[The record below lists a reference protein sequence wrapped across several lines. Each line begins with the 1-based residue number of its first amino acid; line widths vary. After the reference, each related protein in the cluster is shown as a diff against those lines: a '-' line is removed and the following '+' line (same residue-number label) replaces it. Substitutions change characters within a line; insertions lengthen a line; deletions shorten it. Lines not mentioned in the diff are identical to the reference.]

1 MTETK
6 ILVTGGAGYIG
17 SHTCLALAAK
27 GYVPVVYDNFS
38 SGHREFVK
46 WGPAEEGD
54 IRDRARLRDVLA
66 VHKPAAVLHFAGLI
80 EVGQSF
86 KEPEAFYDINV
97 GGSLSL
103 LQAMMEADIRA
114 FVFSSTCATYGTP
127 TYMPLDEA
135 HPQAPINPYGRTKHI
150 VEQALRDFDLC
161 DRMRSVMLRYF
172 NAAGADAE
180 GRIGEW
186 HTPETHAVPLLI
198 EAALGRR
205 AGFSI
210 FGDDYETRDGTC
222 IRDYVHVTDLADA
235 HVSAV
240 EYLLNGGETVAIN
253 LGTGTGTSVQ
263 ELISAVETV
272 SGRTLPVTRAERRAG
287 DPPLLVASN
296 ETARTILGWE
306 PVHEID
312 DIIRSAWTWH
322 SRFNGYS

>member
-46 WGPAEEGD
+46 WGPVEDGD
-54 IRDRARLRDVLA
+54 IRDRARLREVLA
-66 VHKPAAVLHFAGLI
+66 QHKPAAVLHFAGLI
-80 EVGQSF
+80 EVSQSF

-97 GGSLSL
+97 VGSLTL

-186 HTPETHAVPLLI
+186 HTPETHAIPLLI

-205 AGFSI
+205 QGFSI
-210 FGDDYETRDGTC
+210 FGDDYDTRDGTC
-222 IRDYVHVTDLADA
+222 IRDYVHVSDLADA
-235 HVSAV
+235 HVRAV

-253 LGTGTGTSVQ
+253 LGTGTGTTVK
-263 ELISAVETV
+263 ELVTAVEAV
-272 SGRTLPVTRAERRAG
+272 SGRPLPVTKADRRPG

-296 ETARTILGWE
+296 ETARDLLGWE
-306 PVHEID
+306 PEHEIG

>member
-17 SHTCLALAAK
+17 SHTCLALASK

-46 WGPAEEGD
+46 WGPVEDGD
-54 IRDRARLRDVLA
+54 IRDRARLREVLA
-66 VHKPAAVLHFAGLI
+66 LHKPAAVLHFAGLI
-80 EVGQSF
+80 EVSQSF

-97 GGSLSL
+97 VGSLTL

-210 FGDDYETRDGTC
+210 FGDDYDTRDGTC
-222 IRDYVHVTDLADA
+222 IRDYVHVSDLADA
-235 HVSAV
+235 HVRAV

-253 LGTGTGTSVQ
+253 LGTGTGTSVK

-272 SGRTLPVTRAERRAG
+272 SGRPLPVTQAERRPG

-296 ETARTILGWE
+296 ETARNLLGWDPE
-306 PVHEID
+306 HEIG

>member
-1 MTETK
+1 MTATK

-17 SHTCLALAAK
+17 SHTCLALATK
-27 GYVPVVYDNFS
+27 GFIPVVYDNFS

-46 WGPAEEGD
+46 WGPVEEGD
-54 IRDRARLRDVLA
+54 IRDRSRLREVLA
-66 VHKPAAVLHFAGLI
+66 RHKPAAVLHFAGLI
-80 EVGQSF
+80 EVSQSF

-97 GGSLSL
+97 GGSLNL

-114 FVFSSTCATYGTP
+114 FVFSSTCATYGQP
-127 TYMPLDEA
+127 QYMPLDEA

-150 VEQALRDFDLC
+150 VEQALRDFALC

-172 NAAGADAE
+172 NAAGADSE

-186 HTPETHAVPLLI
+186 HTPETHAIPLLI

-205 AGFSI
+205 QGFSI

-222 IRDYVHVTDLADA
+222 IRDYVHVSDLAEA
-235 HVSAV
+235 HVRAV

-263 ELISAVETV
+263 ELVTAVEAV
-272 SGRTLPVTRAERRAG
+272 SGRPLPVTKAERRPG

-296 ETARTILGWE
+296 ATARALLGWE
-306 PVHEID
+306 PEHHVD

-322 SRFNGYS
+322 RRFNGHS

>member
-46 WGPAEEGD
+46 WGPVEDGD
-54 IRDRARLRDVLA
+54 IRDRARLREVLA
-66 VHKPAAVLHFAGLI
+66 LHKPAAVLHFAGLI
-80 EVGQSF
+80 EVSQSF

-97 GGSLSL
+97 GGSLAL

-210 FGDDYETRDGTC
+210 FGDDYDTRDGTC
-222 IRDYVHVTDLADA
+222 IRDYVHVSDLADA
-235 HVSAV
+235 HVRAV

-253 LGTGTGTSVQ
+253 LGTGTGTSVK
-263 ELISAVETV
+263 ELVSAVEAV
-272 SGRTLPVTRAERRAG
+272 SGRPLPVTKAERRPG

-296 ETARTILGWE
+296 ETARNLLGWE
-306 PVHEID
+306 PEHEIG

>member
-1 MTETK
+1 MTDTK

-97 GGSLSL
+97 GGSLAL
-103 LQAMMEADIRA
+103 LQAMMKADIRA

-127 TYMPLDEA
+127 TYMPLDET

-235 HVSAV
+235 HVRAV

-272 SGRTLPVTRAERRAG
+272 SGRPLPVTRAERRAG

-306 PVHEID
+306 PEHEID

>member
-54 IRDRARLRDVLA
+54 IRDRSRLREVLA
-66 VHKPAAVLHFAGLI
+66 LHKPVAVLHFAGLI

-97 GGSLSL
+97 GGSLAL

-114 FVFSSTCATYGTP
+114 FVFSSTCATYGRP
-127 TYMPLDEA
+127 EYMPLDEA
-135 HPQAPINPYGRTKHI
+135 HVQAPINPYGRTKHI

-210 FGDDYETRDGTC
+210 FGNDYDTRDGTC
-222 IRDYVHVTDLADA
+222 IRDYVHVSDLADA
-235 HVSAV
+235 HVRAV

-253 LGTGTGTSVQ
+253 LGTGTGTSVK
-263 ELISAVETV
+263 ELVTAVEAV
-272 SGRTLPVTRAERRAG
+272 SGRPLPVTQAERRPG

-296 ETARTILGWE
+296 ETARNILGWE
-306 PVHEID
+306 PEHEIG

>member
-1 MTETK
+1 
-6 ILVTGGAGYIG
+6 
-17 SHTCLALAAK
+17 
-27 GYVPVVYDNFS
+27 
-38 SGHREFVK
+38 
-46 WGPAEEGD
+46 
-54 IRDRARLRDVLA
+54 
-66 VHKPAAVLHFAGLI
+66 
-80 EVGQSF
+80 
-86 KEPEAFYDINV
+86 
-97 GGSLSL
+97 
-103 LQAMMEADIRA
+103 MMEADIRA

-222 IRDYVHVTDLADA
+222 IRDYVHVSDLADA
-235 HVSAV
+235 HVRAV

-253 LGTGTGTSVQ
+253 LGTGTGTSVK
-263 ELISAVETV
+263 ELVTAVEAV
-272 SGRTLPVTRAERRAG
+272 SGRPLPVTQAERRPG

-296 ETARTILGWE
+296 ETARNLLGWKPE
-306 PVHEID
+306 HEIG

-322 SRFNGYS
+322 SRFNGHS

>member
-46 WGPAEEGD
+46 WGPVEEGD
-54 IRDRARLRDVLA
+54 IRDRVRLREVLA
-66 VHKPAAVLHFAGLI
+66 LHDPAAVLHFAGLI

-97 GGSLSL
+97 GGSLAL

-135 HPQAPINPYGRTKHI
+135 HPQAPINPYGRTKYI

-210 FGDDYETRDGTC
+210 FGDDYDTRDGTC
-222 IRDYVHVTDLADA
+222 IRDYVHVSDLADA
-235 HVSAV
+235 HVRAV

-253 LGTGTGTSVQ
+253 LGTGTGTSVK
-263 ELISAVETV
+263 ELVTAVEAV
-272 SGRTLPVTRAERRAG
+272 SGRPLPVTQAERRPG

-296 ETARTILGWE
+296 ETARTLLGWE
-306 PVHEID
+306 PEHEIG

>member
-17 SHTCLALAAK
+17 SHTCLALADK

-46 WGPAEEGD
+46 WGPVEDGD
-54 IRDRARLRDVLA
+54 IRDRARLREVLA
-66 VHKPAAVLHFAGLI
+66 LHKPAAVLHFAGLI
-80 EVGQSF
+80 EVSQSF

-114 FVFSSTCATYGTP
+114 FVFSSTCATYGRP
-127 TYMPLDEA
+127 QYMPLDEA

-205 AGFSI
+205 QGFSI
-210 FGDDYETRDGTC
+210 FGDDYDTRDGTC
-222 IRDYVHVTDLADA
+222 IRDYVHVSDLADA
-235 HVSAV
+235 HVRAV

-253 LGTGTGTSVQ
+253 LGTGTGTSVK
-263 ELISAVETV
+263 ELVAAVETV
-272 SGRTLPVTRAERRAG
+272 SGRPLAVTQAERRPG

-296 ETARTILGWE
+296 ETARRLLGWE
-306 PVHEID
+306 PEHEVG

-322 SRFNGYS
+322 SRFNGHS

>member
-46 WGPAEEGD
+46 WGPVEEGD
-54 IRDRARLRDVLA
+54 IRDRARLREVLA
-66 VHKPAAVLHFAGLI
+66 LHRPAAVLHFAGLI
-80 EVGQSF
+80 EVSQSF

-97 GGSLSL
+97 IGSLTL

-222 IRDYVHVTDLADA
+222 IRDYVHVSDLADA
-235 HVSAV
+235 HVRAV

-253 LGTGTGTSVQ
+253 LGTGTGTSVK
-263 ELISAVETV
+263 ELVTAVETV
-272 SGRTLPVTRAERRAG
+272 SGRPLPVTQAERRPG

-296 ETARTILGWE
+296 ETARNLLGWE
-306 PVHEID
+306 PEHEIG